1 MLNLEILYE
10 YIENFLGLNDEEPYI
25 KNNRNIIKKSKS
37 LNDLY
42 DNYEL
47 NDCYDRS
54 KEILY
59 NIENINK
66 KLNKIENIN
75 KKLNILNN
83 NINLSSKINIGIFL
97 SSFLFYFYKNKK

>member
-10 YIENFLGLNDEEPYI
+10 YIENFLGLNDEGPYI
-25 KNNRNIIKKSKS
+25 KENNLNKNIMKKSKS

-59 NIENINK
+59 K
-66 KLNKIENIN
+66 MENIN

>member
-1 MLNLEILYE
+1 M
-10 YIENFLGLNDEEPYI
+10 
-25 KNNRNIIKKSKS
+25 KKSKS

-59 NIENINK
+59 K
-66 KLNKIENIN
+66 MENIN